1 MTSKVTRS
9 SLACLPCRSRHLKCD
24 GKRPACSRCVEVAQP
39 CEYTRSRRGGLDRA
53 ALAERR
59 KRLAAA
65 AIATETET
73 ETETNLLSNIP
84 ASTKHPNIP
93 PSTVSTLT
101 SSTSTSSRPQT
112 QIDQPDHAVL
122 LDSYYRHF
130 HSLHPYAPPQTHLLT
145 LLQDP
150 GQETRW
156 RPLLAVMY
164 CIGHIYLA
172 HEWSDPLEEQAE
184 TCLTQAPPLDPVLV
198 PSRLL
203 YSIALFWYGRKEKAL
218 SENQQAGRLAKELQM
233 YQSQFALTHGG
244 EDRVLQECWRRA
256 WWSVYVLDLFFA
268 GTLGTMA
275 FAFLD
280 VQATAGLPCEEHE
293 YESGEIPPPK
303 TMQDFD
309 CREFALDDPVF
320 SSFTYL
326 VGAARCAAM
335 AIATAPRNTVKE
347 DSTRV
352 IQTADSILDGWMLLL
367 PPSRKQLMSKTG
379 EIDEL
384 MFQAHLLIHV
394 ASIGLHRPFS
404 DLKFNPVEDLSS
416 CARDPPPDAPTP
428 ELVNVHTVRVLRSV
442 EAQVRL
448 LALPVQQFHHTPFV
462 TCMISE
468 GVLSLL
474 SACYC
479 LLAGKDLAIARDQIR
494 LIIGCLKALGEWW
507 PRTAKNVREIQTI
520 ASHVLGLVPATA
532 TSARSRESTSS
543 SELPGLIHGNETTAS
558 GTTSE
563 VSISSSES
571 DVLLSLDS
579 LQDMCGWFNMGDLD
593 ADPSWGLGIGL

>member
-1 MTSKVTRS
+1 MSSKVTRS

-24 GKRPACSRCVEVAQP
+24 GKRPSCSRCVEVAQA

-65 AIATETET
+65 ATETIT
-73 ETETNLLSNIP
+73 NIP
-84 ASTKHPNIP
+84 TSTTSP
-93 PSTVSTLT
+93 PSPPSN
-101 SSTSTSSRPQT
+101 SSHPQT
-112 QIDQPDHAVL
+112 HIGHSDQSDQSVL
-122 LDSYYRHF
+122 LDLYYRHF
-130 HSLHPYAPPQTHLLT
+130 HSLHPYAPPQAHFQT
-145 LLQDP
+145 LLRDP
-150 GQETRW
+150 SHEVRW
-156 RPLLAVMY
+156 RPLRAVMC
-164 CIGHIYLA
+164 CIGHIYHA

-184 TCLTQAPPLDPVLV
+184 TCLAQASPLDPVLV

-203 YSIALFWYGRKEKAL
+203 YSIALFWYGQKEQAL
-218 SENQQAGRLAKELQM
+218 SQNEQAGRLAKELQI
-233 YQSQFALTHGG
+233 YQSQFAVTHGG
-244 EDRVLQECWRRA
+244 GDRVLQECWRRA
-256 WWSVYVLDLFFA
+256 WWAVYVLDLFFA
-268 GTLGTMA
+268 GTLGTMT

-280 VQATAGLPCEEHE
+280 VEATAGLPCEEHE
-293 YESGEIPPPK
+293 YESGVIPAPK
-303 TMQDFD
+303 TLQDFD

-326 VGAARCAAM
+326 IGAARCAAM

-352 IQTADSILDGWMLLL
+352 IQTADSILDAWLLLL

-384 MFQAHLLIHV
+384 MYQAHLLIHV

-468 GVLSLL
+468 GALSLL

-479 LLAGKDLAIARDQIR
+479 LLAGKELAIARDQIR
-494 LIIGCLKALGEWW
+494 MIIGCLKTLGALW

-520 ASHVLGLVPATA
+520 ASHVLGLTSVTA
-532 TSARSRESTSS
+532 ANVRSRESTGS
-543 SELPGLIHGNETTAS
+543 SELPSLSHGEGTQAS
-558 GTTSE
+558 GTTPEASMSGSE
-563 VSISSSES
+563 L

-579 LQDMCGWFNMGDLD
+579 LHDMCGWFNMGDLD
-593 ADPSWGLGIGL
+593 ADPSWGPGIGL